1 MIPRTANRVVLPVST
16 ETALE
21 RAEQLAER
29 LLPER
34 TRKRRMLVIVNPYA
48 TTVSDRLRNLVVYAL
63 GSRYAV
69 EAIDT
74 QERNH
79 ATHLCREA
87 AREGYDVVVAFG
99 GDGTVNEAANG
110 LVGSDTPLT
119 ALPGGS
125 TNVWART
132 LGIPNDVV
140 DATEHLLRMA
150 DEWVPRRVDLG
161 RVNDRHFVF
170 AAGVGLDASVV
181 ERVDAHP
188 IRKARFGAWYYSY
201 AGVSIFNRRYL
212 LNPPRVRVR
221 IGDRTFEGVT
231 VIVQNSDPFTYFRR
245 RPIRVVEPAG
255 IDSGSLSVA
264 VLKRATVLELPTLI
278 PRLLSGRAGTVMRH
292 RQVEP
297 LPGVRRLRV
306 EALDDRPFPVQVDGD
321 YIGEYS
327 EVRFGVRPRGLLA
340 VC

>member
-1 MIPRTANRVVLPVST
+1 VTT

-21 RAEQLAER
+21 RAEGLAEH
-29 LLPER
+29 LLPQR
-34 TRKRRMLVIVNPYA
+34 TPKRRMLVIVNPYA

-74 QERNH
+74 QERGH
-79 ATHLCREA
+79 ATQICREA
-87 AREGYDVVVAFG
+87 ASEGYDVVVAFG

-110 LVGSDTPLT
+110 LVGSRTPLT

-150 DEWVPRRVDLG
+150 DEFDPFPVDLG
-161 RVNDRHFVF
+161 LVNERHFVF
-170 AAGVGLDASVV
+170 AAGAGLDASVV

-188 IRKARFGAWYYSY
+188 YRKARFGAWYYSVC
-201 AGVSIFNRRYL
+201 AVDIFLRRYL
-212 LNPPRVRVR
+212 VNPPRVRV
-221 IGDRTFEGVT
+221 IDGGRTQEGVT
-231 VIVQNSDPFTYFRR
+231 AVIQNSDPFTYFRR

-255 IDSGSLSVA
+255 LNMGSLSIG

-278 PRLLSGRAGTVMRH
+278 PRLLSARARSVMRH

-297 LPGVRRLRV
+297 LLELQHARI
-306 EALDDRPFPVQVDGD
+306 EAIDDRPFPVQVDGD
-321 YIGEYS
+321 YIGEFS
-327 EVRFGVRPRGLLA
+327 EIELGVLPGGLLA
-340 VC
+340 VS